1 MDSYRGKNE
10 IRTFSNATHKN
21 KMDYKSK
28 RKTRYYKTQRE
39 TGRTLTN
46 CSNIFLNL
54 PSRVMKIKTKINK
67 WDLIV
72 LKSIC
77 TAQETI
83 RKQKDKSQNRRKY
96 LQTKEPT
103 KDLSPKIY
111 KQLVQL

>member
-54 PSRVMKIKTKINK
+54 PSSDENK
-67 WDLIV
+67 N
-72 LKSIC
+72 KNKQMGPNC
-77 TAQETI
+77 T
-83 RKQKDKSQNRRKY
+83 
-96 LQTKEPT
+96 
-103 KDLSPKIY
+103 
-111 KQLVQL
+111 